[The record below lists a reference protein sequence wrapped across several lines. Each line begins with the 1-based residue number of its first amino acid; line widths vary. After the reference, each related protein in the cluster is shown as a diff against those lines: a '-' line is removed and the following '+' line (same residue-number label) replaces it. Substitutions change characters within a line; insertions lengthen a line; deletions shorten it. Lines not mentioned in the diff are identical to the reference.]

1 MAGSRTRKPPRKSR
15 TVAPA
20 PSLEEVLA
28 PSTVQPTSP
37 TPDLQ
42 TTTLSDDA
50 ALKALDAVFVSL
62 DLGIVLFDADRRITF
77 ASEVTRRALPAG
89 DNLAQVL
96 SAAAFDLGSPDWD
109 SVLSDVLESRQPRR
123 FDALAAPA
131 PNGAANGP
139 RYFKLIIAPLNQG
152 NHAGR
157 AGLLV
162 IEDITTHI
170 SIEQRLAVSERL
182 AALGQLAARVAHEL
196 NNPLDGI
203 LRYINLSRRVAED
216 AAQPRLIEYLDQAR
230 TGLMRM
236 ARIVRSL
243 LEYARGGYGG
253 PHGATAA
260 AMIEEA
266 LRTFEKQAAAAG
278 VSVVC
283 SFEDEEAAAPY
294 SASMY
299 QVFCNVVK
307 NAIDAMPGGGTLTVR
322 TRRAAGE
329 LVITFEDSGVGLPEN
344 HERIFEPFYTT
355 KPAGQGTGLGLA
367 VCRELVEKCGGRIEA
382 ARRGDVGTVI
392 TVRLPRRTE
401 DGASRGTGL

>member
-1 MAGSRTRKPPRKSR
+1 M
-15 TVAPA
+15 
-20 PSLEEVLA
+20 EEVLA
-28 PSTVQPTSP
+28 PASAP
-37 TPDLQ
+37 TPTPVSDLPS
-42 TTTLSDDA
+42 TTLSDQA
-50 ALKALDAVFVSL
+50 GLPALDRAFVAL
-62 DLGIVLFDADRRITF
+62 DLGIVFFDNDRRITY
-77 ASEVTRRALPAG
+77 ASEVARRALPAG
-89 DNLAQVL
+89 DHLAEVL
-96 SAAAFDLGSPDWD
+96 TAAAFDLGSPDWD
-109 SVLSDVLESRQPRR
+109 TVLSGVLESNQPRR
-123 FDALAAPA
+123 FEALAAPA
-131 PNGAANGP
+131 REAADGP
-139 RYFKLIIAPLNQG
+139 RYYKLIVAPMKQV
-152 NHAGR
+152 ADAAR

-203 LRYINLSRRVAED
+203 LRYINLSRRVAEE
-216 AAQPRLIEYLDQAR
+216 AAHPRLTEYLEQAR

-236 ARIVRSL
+236 AQIVRSL

-266 LRTFEKQAAAAG
+266 LRTFEKQASAAG

-283 SFEDEEAAAPY
+283 SFEDEDAAAPY
-294 SASMY
+294 SASLY
-299 QVFCNVVK
+299 QVFCNIVK

-322 TRRAAGE
+322 TRRAVDE
-329 LVITFEDSGVGLPEN
+329 LVITFEDTGVGLPQN
-344 HERIFEPFYTT
+344 HERIFEPFFTT

-382 ARRGDVGTVI
+382 ARRENVGTVI
-392 TVRLPRRTE
+392 TVRLPGTKQ
-401 DGASRGTGL
+401 DGASRGPGNETRT